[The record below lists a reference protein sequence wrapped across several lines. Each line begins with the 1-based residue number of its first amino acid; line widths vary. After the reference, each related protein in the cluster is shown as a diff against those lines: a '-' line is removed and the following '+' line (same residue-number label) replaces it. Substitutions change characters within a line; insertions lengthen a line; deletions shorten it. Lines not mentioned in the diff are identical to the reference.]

1 MSTQMLLT
9 YDFPPMGGGIA
20 RMMGELAGRYPPGT
34 LVVST
39 GRYKGGPEMDAGFA
53 NVVDRIGVASARLRT
68 LQGLLAWSG
77 RAAELARSVRP
88 EFVWCGNFKPA
99 GYPARW
105 VRQRVGP
112 PYGILFYGTELL
124 LLRRRI
130 RRSAIK
136 RQTARA
142 LISGAAVLVA
152 ISRWTRD
159 LCLSVFD
166 ELGFDRSTLDLRT
179 VPLGTDPAR
188 FRPGIDPSSVRSRYG
203 LDRGRWLLSV
213 ARLTPHKGIDTGL
226 RALARLRGR
235 YPDLSYA
242 VVGSGGQL
250 PALQDMAQSLGVD
263 DRVRFLTAV
272 PDSDLPGLYNCA
284 EIYCG
289 LSRWTEG
296 AVEGFGI
303 SLVEA
308 AASGVPVV
316 AGRSGGVPETVQEGE
331 TGLLVDPERLDE
343 VCGAL
348 QSLLDDRA
356 LARRLGAAGR
366 RAVET
371 YYNWDRVTADL
382 AGIGHEI
389 GTRLRTEVA
398 HQ

>member
-20 RMMGELAGRYPPGT
+20 RMMGELARRYPAGT

-39 GRYKGGPEMDAGFA
+39 GRYEGGPEMDAGLA
-53 NVVDRIGVASARLRT
+53 NVVDRAGVASSRLRT
-68 LQGLLAWSG
+68 LHGLLAWSR
-77 RAAELARSVRP
+77 RATDLARAVHP
-88 EFVWCGNFKPA
+88 EFVWCGNLKPA

-105 VRQRVGP
+105 VRQRVGI
-112 PYGILFYGTELL
+112 PYGILFYGTDLL
-124 LLRRRI
+124 LLQRRI
-130 RRSAIK
+130 RRSAVK

-142 LISGAAVLVA
+142 LISCAAVLVA

-159 LCLSVFD
+159 LCLSVLD
-166 ELGFDRSTLDLRT
+166 ELGLDRGRLDLRT

-188 FRPGIDPSSVRSRYG
+188 FHPGIDPSSVRSRYG
-203 LDRGRWLLSV
+203 LDQGRWLLSV

-226 RALARLRGR
+226 RVLAQLRER
-235 YPDLSYA
+235 YPDLGYA
-242 VVGSGGQL
+242 VVGSGEQL
-250 PALQDMAQSLGVD
+250 PALQEMARNLGVA

-289 LSRWTEG
+289 LSRLTEE
-296 AVEGFGI
+296 AAEGFGI

-316 AGRSGGVPETVQEGE
+316 AGRSGGVPETVHEGE
-331 TGLLVDPERLDE
+331 TGLLVDPGRPDQ

-348 QSLLDDRA
+348 QSLLDDRT
-356 LARRLGAAGR
+356 LAGRLGAAGR

-382 AGIGHEI
+382 AGIGHEF
-389 GTRLRTEVA
+389 GTRLRMEVA
-398 HQ
+398 HR

>member
-1 MSTQMLLT
+1 MLLT

-124 LLRRRI
+124 LLRSRI

-166 ELGFDRSTLDLRT
+166 ELGFDRGTLDLRT

-316 AGRSGGVPETVQEGE
+316 AGRSGGVPETVHEGE

>member
-1 MSTQMLLT
+1 VV
-9 YDFPPMGGGIA
+9 PPC
-20 RMMGELAGRYPPGT
+20 GET
-34 LVVST
+34 
-39 GRYKGGPEMDAGFA
+39 
-53 NVVDRIGVASARLRT
+53 
-68 LQGLLAWSG
+68 
-77 RAAELARSVRP
+77 RSVHP
-88 EFVWCGNFKPA
+88 EFVWCGNLKPA

-105 VRQRVGP
+105 VRQRVGT
-112 PYGILFYGTELL
+112 PYGILFYGTDLL
-124 LLRRRI
+124 LLQRRI
-130 RRSAIK
+130 RRSAVK

-142 LISGAAVLVA
+142 LIGCAAVLVA

-159 LCLSVFD
+159 LCLSVVE
-166 ELGFDRSTLDLRT
+166 ELGLDRGRLDLRT

-188 FRPGIDPSSVRSRYG
+188 FRPDIDPSPVRARYG

-226 RALARLRGR
+226 RVLARLRER
-235 YPDLSYA
+235 YPDLGYA
-242 VVGSGGQL
+242 VVGSGEQL
-250 PALQDMAQSLGVD
+250 PALQAMARSLGVA

-289 LSRWTEG
+289 LSRVTRE
-296 AVEGFGI
+296 AAEGFGI

-316 AGRSGGVPETVQEGE
+316 AGRSGGMPDAVHEGE
-331 TGLLVDPERLDE
+331 TGLLVDPEQPDE

-356 LARRLGAAGR
+356 FAGRLGAAGR

-389 GTRLRTEVA
+389 GTRIRTEVA
-398 HQ
+398 HP

>member
-1 MSTQMLLT
+1 MLLT
-9 YDFPPMGGGIA
+9 FDFPPMGGGIA

-39 GRYKGGPEMDAGFA
+39 GRYKGGPEMDAGLA

-68 LQGLLAWSG
+68 LQGLLAWSR

-105 VRQRVGP
+105 IRQRVGT
-112 PYGILFYGTELL
+112 PYGILFYGTDLL
-124 LLRRRI
+124 LLQRRI
-130 RRSAIK
+130 RRSAVK

-142 LISGAAVLVA
+142 LIGGAAVLVA

-159 LCLSVFD
+159 LCLSVLD
-166 ELGFDRSTLDLRT
+166 ELGFDGGRLDLRT

-226 RALARLRGR
+226 RVLARLRER
-235 YPDLSYA
+235 YPDLGYA

-250 PALQDMAQSLGVD
+250 RALQEMAQSLGVA

-308 AASGVPVV
+308 AASGLPVV
-316 AGRSGGVPETVQEGE
+316 AGRSGGVPEAVHEGE
-331 TGLLVDPERLDE
+331 TGLLVDPTGLDE
-343 VCGAL
+343 VGRAL
-348 QSLLDDRA
+348 QNLLDDRA
-356 LARRLGAAGR
+356 LAGRLGAAGR
-366 RAVET
+366 CAVET

-389 GTRLRTEVA
+389 GARLRTEVA

>member
-1 MSTQMLLT
+1 MSTQLLLT

-20 RMMGELAGRYPPGT
+20 RMMGELARRYPAGT

-39 GRYKGGPEMDAGFA
+39 GRYVGGSEVDAGFA

-68 LQGLLAWSG
+68 LQGLLAWSR
-77 RAAELARSVRP
+77 RAAELACSVRP

-105 VRQRVGP
+105 VRQRVGT
-112 PYGILFYGTELL
+112 PYGIVFYGTELL

-142 LISGAAVLVA
+142 LIGSAAVLVA

-159 LCLSVFD
+159 LCFSVLD
-166 ELGFDRSTLDLRT
+166 ELDFDRGSVDLRT

-188 FRPGIDPSSVRSRYG
+188 FHPGIDSSSVRSRYG

-226 RALARLRGR
+226 RVLARLRER

-242 VVGSGGQL
+242 VVGSGAQL
-250 PALQDMAQSLGVD
+250 PALQEMAQSLGVV

-289 LSRWTEG
+289 LSRLTEG
-296 AVEGFGI
+296 SVEGFGI

-316 AGRSGGVPETVQEGE
+316 AGRSGGVPEAVHESE

-348 QSLLDDRA
+348 QTLLDDRA
-356 LARRLGAAGR
+356 LAGRFGAAGR

-389 GTRLRTEVA
+389 GMRLRTEVV

>member
-20 RMMGELAGRYPPGT
+20 RMMGELARRYPPGT

-39 GRYKGGPEMDAGFA
+39 GRYAGGPEVDAGFA
-53 NVVDRIGVASARLRT
+53 NVVDRTAVASARLRT
-68 LQGLLAWSG
+68 LHGLLAWSR
-77 RAAELARSVRP
+77 RAAALARSVHP
-88 EFVWCGNFKPA
+88 EFVWCGNLRPA

-105 VRQRVGP
+105 VRQRVGT
-112 PYGILFYGTELL
+112 PYGVLFYGTDLL
-124 LLRRRI
+124 LLQRRI
-130 RRSAIK
+130 RRSAVK

-142 LISGAAVLVA
+142 LIGGAAVLVA

-159 LCLSVFD
+159 LCLSVLD
-166 ELGFDRSTLDLRT
+166 ELGFHRGRLDLRT
-179 VPLGTDPAR
+179 VPLGTDPAH

-226 RALARLRGR
+226 RALAKLRER
-235 YPDLSYA
+235 YPDLGYA
-242 VVGSGGQL
+242 VVGSGEQL
-250 PALQDMAQSLGVD
+250 PALQEMARALGVA
-263 DRVRFLTAV
+263 DRVRFLTEV
-272 PDSDLPGLYNCA
+272 PDSDLPGLYNCV

-289 LSRWTEG
+289 LSRITAE
-296 AVEGFGI
+296 AAEGFGI

-316 AGRSGGVPETVQEGE
+316 AGRSGGVPEAVQEGE
-331 TGLLVDPERLDE
+331 TGLLVDPERPDE
-343 VCGAL
+343 VCGAIR
-348 QSLLDDRA
+348 SLLDDRA
-356 LARRLGAAGR
+356 LAGRFGAAGR

>member
-9 YDFPPMGGGIA
+9 FDFPPMGGGIA

-39 GRYKGGPEMDAGFA
+39 GRYKGGPEMDAGLA

-68 LQGLLAWSG
+68 LQGLLAWSR

-105 VRQRVGP
+105 IRQRVGT
-112 PYGILFYGTELL
+112 PYGILFYGTDLL
-124 LLRRRI
+124 LLQRRI
-130 RRSAIK
+130 RRSAVK

-142 LISGAAVLVA
+142 LIGGAAVLVA

-159 LCLSVFD
+159 LCLSVLD
-166 ELGFDRSTLDLRT
+166 ELGFDGGRLDLRT

-226 RALARLRGR
+226 RVLARLRER
-235 YPDLSYA
+235 YPDLGYA

-250 PALQDMAQSLGVD
+250 RALQEMAQSLGVA

-308 AASGVPVV
+308 AASGLPVV
-316 AGRSGGVPETVQEGE
+316 AGRSGGVPEAVHEGE
-331 TGLLVDPERLDE
+331 TGLLVDPTGLDE
-343 VCGAL
+343 VGRAL
-348 QSLLDDRA
+348 QNLLDDRA
-356 LARRLGAAGR
+356 LAGRLGAAGR
-366 RAVET
+366 CAVET

-389 GTRLRTEVA
+389 GARLRTEVA